1 MGRIVLI
8 VDDDSDDRDFFD
20 EALHEI
26 DSTIECRFAK
36 NGQEALD
43 LLNQSKTVL
52 PDFIFLDLNMPRLG
66 GKQCLRAIKK
76 NKHLSNIPVVIFSTT
91 KQDQEAE
98 ETKELGAV
106 LFLTKPPTY
115 TELVKRLSFVLSKTI
130 QNAKS

>member
-8 VDDDSDDRDFFD
+8 VDDDSDDRDFFC

-43 LLNQSKTVL
+43 LLNKPENLL
-52 PDFIFLDLNMPRLG
+52 PDYIFLDLNMPRVG
-66 GKQCLRAIKK
+66 GVQCLKAIKK
-76 NKHLSNIPVVIFSTT
+76 INHLSNIPVVIFSTT
-91 KQDQEAE
+91 KQDDEAE
-98 ETKELGAV
+98 KTRELGAV

-115 TELVKRLSFVLSKTI
+115 TELVKKLSYVLSQSTHAIK
-130 QNAKS
+130 